1 MSESYLEPAQAFKMV
16 LYAER
21 VNGIKLLTFYLR
33 GENSILNVWLDFKYV
48 ICSGYFQKK

>member
-21 VNGIKLLTFYLR
+21 VNGIKLLTFYWR
-33 GENSILNVWLDFKYV
+33 RENSILNVWLDFKYV